1 MKTKPN
7 DLKKRTVL
15 LRKRLSPELEKII
28 IALELAEAADDPAWA
43 ELAVLVLNDMKYL
56 DSAEGQKLKKRNSI
70 LMLLSIIGVQQ
81 NSIQKMEKCIKL

>member
-7 DLKKRTVL
+7 DFKKRTVS

-56 DSAEGQKLKKRNSI
+56 DSSEGQKLKKRIRLEMKS
-70 LMLLSIIGVQQ
+70 
-81 NSIQKMEKCIKL
+81 

>member
-28 IALELAEAADDPAWA
+28 IALELAEAADDPTWV
-43 ELAVLVLNDMKYL
+43 ELVVLVLNDMKYL
-56 DSAEGQKLKKRNSI
+56 DSSEGRKLKKRIRLEMKS
-70 LMLLSIIGVQQ
+70 
-81 NSIQKMEKCIKL
+81 

>member
-7 DLKKRTVL
+7 DLNKSTVS

-56 DSAEGQKLKKRNSI
+56 DSSEGQKLKKRIRLEMKS
-70 LMLLSIIGVQQ
+70 
-81 NSIQKMEKCIKL
+81 

>member
-7 DLKKRTVL
+7 DLKKRTVS

-28 IALELAEAADDPAWA
+28 IALELAESADDPAWA

-56 DSAEGQKLKKRNSI
+56 DSSEGRKLKKRIRLEMKS
-70 LMLLSIIGVQQ
+70 
-81 NSIQKMEKCIKL
+81 

>member
-7 DLKKRTVL
+7 DFKKRTVSI
-15 LRKRLSPELEKII
+15 RKRLSPELEKII

-56 DSAEGQKLKKRNSI
+56 DSSEGQKLKKRIRLEMKS
-70 LMLLSIIGVQQ
+70 
-81 NSIQKMEKCIKL
+81 

>member
-56 DSAEGQKLKKRNSI
+56 DSAEGQKLKKRI
-70 LMLLSIIGVQQ
+70 R
-81 NSIQKMEKCIKL
+81 MEMKS

>member
-1 MKTKPN
+1 MRRFVYISKHKYGEVMKTKPN

-28 IALELAEAADDPAWA
+28 IALELAEAADDPTWA

-56 DSAEGQKLKKRNSI
+56 DSAEGRKLKKRIRLEMKS
-70 LMLLSIIGVQQ
+70 
-81 NSIQKMEKCIKL
+81 

>member
-7 DLKKRTVL
+7 DLKKRTVS

-28 IALELAEAADDPAWA
+28 IALELAESADDPAWA

-56 DSAEGQKLKKRNSI
+56 DSSEGLCLQMTETN
-70 LMLLSIIGVQQ
+70 
-81 NSIQKMEKCIKL
+81 

>member
-7 DLKKRTVL
+7 DLKKRTVS

-28 IALELAEAADDPAWA
+28 IALELAEAADDHAWA

-56 DSAEGQKLKKRNSI
+56 DSAEGQKLKKRIRLEMKS
-70 LMLLSIIGVQQ
+70 
-81 NSIQKMEKCIKL
+81 